1 MNTTTLLAY
10 GLIVSYFV
18 VERSLRKGSAALS
31 LKPQESDAGS
41 SVVLAVSSVIGLMS
55 AIAAP
60 ILNYYQIGNWQN
72 SVASWLG
79 IMFMLGGLGLR
90 YWAAKTLGEFY
101 TRTLQTIDK
110 QQIVESAPYSW
121 IRHPGYL
128 GTLLL
133 SIGAGLALSNWLVIV
148 ISVPIG
154 ICEKLYRISAEEKML
169 ASTFLEQ
176 FETYKQKTWRLIPYL
191 Y

>member
-10 GLIVSYFV
+10 GLIVGYFV

-79 IMFMLGGLGLR
+79 IMFMLGGIGLR

-110 QQIVESAPYSW
+110 QQIVESAPYNW

-148 ISVPIG
+148 ISMPIG